1 MTFLLKFSDNFAFLR
16 VSAPVNF
23 HKYKPLGRDGCDA
36 NVFSRWQC
44 ARITKFLRVL
54 GTVSGT
60 ASSAF
65 LEAENSR
72 KINRAMY

>member
-16 VSAPVNF
+16 VSASVNF
-23 HKYKPLGRDGCDA
+23 HKHGSLGRGGCDA
-36 NVFSRWQC
+36 NVFSRWQH

-60 ASSAF
+60 ASSVF
-65 LEAENSR
+65 LQAENSR